1 MCRKKLESYEHV
13 SLHGTSVSQANN
25 KHTPNFA
32 HKQFIFTHLYIYN
45 YHSFRH
51 VYFEHY
57 KRRLHGRL
65 LLQQLTSNG
74 YV

>member
-32 HKQFIFTHLYIYN
+32 HKLFIFTHLYIYS

-51 VYFEHY
+51 VYF
-57 KRRLHGRL
+57 
-65 LLQQLTSNG
+65 
-74 YV
+74 